1 MLIEFLEF
9 FYVFLFPLDLDI
21 RESAVLRISHIGKTQ
36 FAKAGFGLFTDL
48 GQVGFDP
55 RGSFVKSFLLLDGG
69 ELGTLDIILV
79 RDSVSC
85 WPANP

>member
-9 FYVFLFPLDLDI
+9 CYVILFPLDLDV
-21 RESAVLRISHIGKTQ
+21 RESAVRRISHIGKTQ
-36 FAKAGFGLFTDL
+36 LTKAGFGLFTDL
-48 GQVGFDP
+48 SQVGFDP

-69 ELGTLDIILV
+69 EFGTLDIILV